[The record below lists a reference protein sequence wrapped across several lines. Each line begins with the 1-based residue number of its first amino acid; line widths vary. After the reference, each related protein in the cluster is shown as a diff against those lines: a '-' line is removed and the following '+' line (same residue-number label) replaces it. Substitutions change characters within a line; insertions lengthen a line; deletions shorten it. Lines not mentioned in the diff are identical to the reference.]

1 MKKLA
6 KQVGSAKKQ
15 TMGSKLSYIKKN
27 WQLYVFFLMPALLLT
42 IIFKYLPMG
51 GLLIA
56 FEDYNVIKGVLGS
69 PWVGLEYF
77 QRFLSSPDFMNY
89 LLNTLKLS
97 IFGLLWSFP
106 IPIILALLL
115 NRIRKAGIK
124 KKIQLL
130 IYAPNFISV
139 IVLCGMVR
147 MFLSPV
153 GPLNRLLGM
162 NTNWMTMPSA
172 FRTIYIASG
181 IWQGAGWASIMYT
194 AALSNA
200 SKELEEAAIVDGA
213 NLLQQIWYV
222 ELPAI
227 KDIIV
232 IQFIL
237 QAGNIMSIGFEKA
250 YALQTDMNL
259 PASEIL
265 STYVYRIGLLNGD
278 YGYSTAVGLF
288 VLSIVVPLVY
298 VVLASFMD
306 PTVLNNQG
314 LSFHIKDWTLDAYRR
329 VLENGMIWR
338 GFLNSFLYS
347 LAFAAISVFVT
358 LLAAYPM
365 SKKEFVGRKFF
376 NVIFLITMFFGG
388 GMIPTFIL
396 INQLHMVNTVWAI
409 LIPGAFNVWNMILAR
424 TYYQSIPK
432 ELREASA
439 IDGANEIQHFFQ
451 IMMPVC
457 KPIIAVLALWSFVGM
472 WNSYFDAMIYLN
484 DANLQPLQLVLRSIL
499 VQNTPQPGM
508 IADIQSTAEMA
519 KVAEQLKYATI
530 VVSSLPLLIMYP
542 FFQKYFDKGVMVG
555 SVKG

>member
-1 MKKLA
+1 
-6 KQVGSAKKQ
+6 
-15 TMGSKLSYIKKN
+15 
-27 WQLYVFFLMPALLLT
+27 MPALLLT

-124 KKIQLL
+124 KNP
-130 IYAPNFISV
+130 AAD
-139 IVLCGMVR
+139 LCTEFYFRHRALWYGAYV
-147 MFLSPV
+147 LSPV

-288 VLSIVVPLVY
+288 
-298 VVLASFMD
+298 
-306 PTVLNNQG
+306 
-314 LSFHIKDWTLDAYRR
+314 
-329 VLENGMIWR
+329 
-338 GFLNSFLYS
+338 NSV
-347 LAFAAISVFVT
+347 I
-358 LLAAYPM
+358 
-365 SKKEFVGRKFF
+365 
-376 NVIFLITMFFGG
+376 NVILLIF
-388 GMIPTFIL
+388 
-396 INQLHMVNTVWAI
+396 VNWV
-409 LIPGAFNVWNMILAR
+409 V
-424 TYYQSIPK
+424 K
-432 ELREASA
+432 
-439 IDGANEIQHFFQ
+439 
-451 IMMPVC
+451 
-457 KPIIAVLALWSFVGM
+457 K
-472 WNSYFDAMIYLN
+472 LN
-484 DANLQPLQLVLRSIL
+484 DGEGL
-499 VQNTPQPGM
+499 
-508 IADIQSTAEMA
+508 
-519 KVAEQLKYATI
+519 
-530 VVSSLPLLIMYP
+530 
-542 FFQKYFDKGVMVG
+542 
-555 SVKG
+555 